1 MIRVILA
8 GILGGIVIFFCGFVE
23 HAQFGLQTRALQ
35 KLPDE
40 PAFAELVNSQKL
52 DPGVYSFP
60 EMQSNVASDDK
71 NPAAK
76 SAQSEKEYVERLKR
90 GPNGMLVMW
99 KNTDQLMD
107 PKLVGMEAA
116 TNIAAALL
124 CSFILACMSPRNGF
138 TVRLCV
144 CFLIGLISWLSI
156 EASYG
161 IWYQFPNL
169 WIMDGLIGSLAE
181 WLIAGVLMSAIVKPF
196 YPEPAIAPAK

>member
-8 GILGGIVIFFCGFVE
+8 GILGGILIFFCGFVE
-23 HAQFGLQTRALQ
+23 HAILGLQTRAIQ

-40 PAFAELVNSQKL
+40 PAFADAVTQQKL
-52 DPGVYSFP
+52 ETGIYSFP
-60 EMQSNVASDDK
+60 EMTTEVAPADK
-71 NPAAK
+71 EAADK
-76 SAQSEKEYVERLKR
+76 QYLERLKV

-107 PKLVGMEAA
+107 PKLIGMEAA

-196 YPEPAIAPAK
+196 YPEPAVSPVKNA

>member
-23 HAQFGLQTRALQ
+23 HAVLELQARAVGKFSDEPTFVETVREQ
-35 KLPDE
+35 KLE
-40 PAFAELVNSQKL
+40 P
-52 DPGVYSFP
+52 GIYGFP
-60 EMQSNVASDDK
+60 EMPVNI
-71 NPAAK
+71 PAA
-76 SAQSEKEYVERLKR
+76 EKEAAQKAYLEKFKV
-90 GPNGMLVMW
+90 GPNGMLVVW
-99 KNTDQLMD
+99 KTSDQVMD
-107 PKLVGMEAA
+107 PKLIGMEAA
-116 TNIAAALL
+116 TNVAAALL

-138 TVRLCV
+138 TTRLAV

-169 WIMDGLIGSLAE
+169 WVMDGLIGSLAE

-196 YPEPAIAPAK
+196 YPEPALAPVK